1 MEDLLVLKIK
11 FLEREKYKKKKK
23 KSRNSWEST
32 LIKQATEIVDLSKI
46 IKQNEPENEP
56 YKKDS
61 PKKEPPEGLSPEK
74 DQVLENNEISIHYV
88 SIGDI
93 WDRNKIVVDN
103 VFSFK
108 IAIDIT
114 GCNDLEMEPQFVEEC
129 QHRNYWP
136 MWLEAIQQN

>member
-1 MEDLLVLKIK
+1 M
-11 FLEREKYKKKKK
+11 
-23 KSRNSWEST
+23 
-32 LIKQATEIVDLSKI
+32 
-46 IKQNEPENEP
+46 
-56 YKKDS
+56 
-61 PKKEPPEGLSPEK
+61 
-74 DQVLENNEISIHYV
+74 

-93 WDRNKIVVDN
+93 WDRNKIVVDS

-114 GCNDLEMEPQFVEEC
+114 GCNDLEMEPQFVKEC